1 MKKVFL
7 VHGEEMPAA
16 ALTEKLK
23 QQNMREVYYPDLHSS
38 VGNLGYNLAAIQF
51 FVTLKK
57 AVILLWEG
65 ARVVEWDGLE
75 NRCGLR
81 STEGSNPSLPAN

>member
-1 MKKVFL
+1 M
-7 VHGEEMPAA
+7 
-16 ALTEKLK
+16 T
-23 QQNMREVYYPDLHSS
+23 
-38 VGNLGYNLAAIQF
+38 I
-51 FVTLKK
+51 
-57 AVILLWEG
+57 WEG